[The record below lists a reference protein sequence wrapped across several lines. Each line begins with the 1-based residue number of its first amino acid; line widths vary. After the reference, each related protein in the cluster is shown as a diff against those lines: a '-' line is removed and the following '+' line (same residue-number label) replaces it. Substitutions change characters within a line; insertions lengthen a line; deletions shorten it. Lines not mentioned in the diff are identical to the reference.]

1 VADSLAPS
9 ALLKARNKAMIYVLL
24 DGALRIGEWM
34 NALKVHLSEEGVLRV
49 YGKGAKEREVPLSP
63 ATIQA
68 INTYLGLREDYA
80 PFLFASQDGR
90 QMTYEGVKSLF
101 HRWQKAA
108 PTTFQGVR
116 LSAHT
121 LRHTSATLRRVS
133 GMSEGDL
140 QTFLG
145 HATSSMTRHYSAFA
159 LSKSANAA
167 AIRTS
172 PIDAI
177 S

>member
-1 VADSLAPS
+1 MSGCRSWPMWRSGRGEGEVA
-9 ALLKARNKAMIYVLL
+9 
-24 DGALRIGEWM
+24 
-34 NALKVHLSEEGVLRV
+34 
-49 YGKGAKEREVPLSP
+49 LSP
-63 ATIQA
+63 PTIQA
-68 INTYLGLREDYA
+68 INAYLGLREDYA

-101 HRWQKAA
+101 RRWQKAA
-108 PTTFQGVR
+108 PTTFQGIR

-159 LSKSANAA
+159 LSKSANVAA
-167 AIRTS
+167 RKTS

-177 S
+177 A